1 MYSLTLQNA
10 GGNSIV
16 TSGDILG
23 RLSYAV
29 PSESDGAAATYVV
42 SQIYS
47 VAEGSFTSASN
58 PAGLLFATSSA
69 DSAPAT
75 GRIKISSDGHFI
87 PLASGTYD
95 LGSPS
100 LPFRNLYINSGNINY
115 LNINS
120 QYAFPT
126 STGSV
131 GDSLVYAGSNQVA
144 WSGVSAALSGQLDG
158 NLDLNNYDIVGTGN
172 ITIDGNVT
180 AEYFYGDL
188 DGVVI
193 TECRND
199 TGSTIAEGTPVYVA
213 GYYSSNGKPLV
224 APADCANAT
233 KMPAIGLLASE
244 LTTGSEGHVHVFG
257 LAQNLPSGV
266 TNGFSVGNTVYVDN
280 GGGLTNVRPT
290 GVSELVQNIG
300 RVLKTGTNGRILVL
314 GPGRSN
320 DVPNSGHFEQL
331 TVDGYTALA
340 VDNGNVG
347 IGTASPS
354 EKLDVRYPTS
364 GGMALIKDSDS
375 NDGLLFGD
383 MAYSFDNAYQG
394 IKHIE
399 MTGDKDYMMISEGR
413 NTLVSARSDGSL
425 YLRGGGSFWENE
437 IRIYPDT
444 GGVVVNEG
452 GANSDFRVEG
462 DTDQNLIRT
471 DASADRVGVGTSSL
485 NGKFN
490 VYQTTEN
497 QSYQYGSYVSAN
509 HYTTTG
515 GTNFVF
521 GSYTDVRKHVASGV
535 TDTGYVMGHECNA
548 LLSDEG
554 SLASAFGLRTYAGI
568 NAQSDNGNLT
578 AAYGIQSR
586 VINLSQGTGN
596 INTARGIDV
605 YINGDLGSVG
615 NGGITNAYGVY
626 IQSILNSTNTYGLYQ
641 VGSSDKNY
649 FAGDVGIGTTSPLSK
664 LHVRDT
670 TDSDCQIVVDN
681 GTARAKLQTLSNIGY
696 AGTITDHDFILRSNN
711 IDGIKLSNSA
721 SNNIVVVNPTANDQD
736 FRVRGSSETNLIYV
750 DASTNNVGIGIG
762 APTQR
767 LHVYEAGNAQ
777 VLVDDGTVKTKVQ
790 SLAGQSK
797 GIVGTNS
804 NHDLEFRT
812 NNNGKMIIKAGG
824 DVGIGTA
831 SPSYKLDVAGS
842 GSFDALNINDQ
853 FTFPTTDGSAG
864 QSLVTDGA
872 GNVAWSGV
880 SGGGGSTS
888 LGTLSVTSSQSLFNT
903 TDIYPSGG
911 LAVFL
916 NGVKLVEGTDFEET
930 SNTSFTLT
938 SPAAS
943 GDIVEYVAYGSTI
956 ASTNLQKTG
965 DTMTGN
971 LTVNADLIVK
981 GYKETHVDNGNT
993 GTSQTIA
1000 ITNSTLQTYTLND
1013 NCTFTMPTA
1022 DAGRSFTIFL
1032 KTGTGSF
1039 TATFTGVKWP
1049 AGSAPTITTT
1059 ASRMDIL
1066 TFYSDG
1072 TNWYGNLVQEYTP

>member
-1 MYSLTLQNA
+1 MKSITLQSSDSVISNA
-10 GGNSIV
+10 DV
-16 TSGDILG
+16 LG
-23 RLSYAV
+23 RLGFAAS
-29 PSESDGAAATYVV
+29 SESDGADSVLVAA
-42 SQIYS
+42 IIEA
-47 VAEGSFTSASN
+47 VAEGNFTQTSN
-58 PAGLLFATSSA
+58 ATSLVFSTA
-69 DSAPAT
+69 FSSTAEE
-75 GRIKISSDGHFI
+75 RLKITSEGHFI
-87 PLASGTYD
+87 PFASGQYD
-95 LGSPS
+95 LGSPNYH
-100 LPFRNLYINSGNINY
+100 FRNIYANNI
-115 LNINS
+115 I
-120 QYAFPT
+120 
-126 STGSV
+126 
-131 GDSLVYAGSNQVA
+131 GDY
-144 WSGVSAALSGQLDG
+144 SGQLDG

-199 TGSTIAEGTPVYVA
+199 TGSTIAEGAPVYVA
-213 GYYSSNGKPLV
+213 GYYSSNGKPLI
-224 APADCANAT
+224 APADCANAA

-257 LAQNLPSGV
+257 LAQNLPSAV

-340 VDNGNVG
+340 VDGGNVG
-347 IGTASPS
+347 IGTATPDLTGNDKGLHIHATNYP
-354 EKLDVRYPTS
+354 EIKLTNDTTGSTS
-364 GGMALIKDSDS
+364 D
-375 NDGLLFGD
+375 
-383 MAYSFDNAYQG
+383 
-394 IKHIE
+394 
-399 MTGDKDYMMISEGR
+399 
-413 NTLVSARSDGSL
+413 DGSIIQVVNSEF
-425 YLRGGGSFWENE
+425 RFTNREDGKNISF
-437 IRIYPDT
+437 YAFDT
-444 GGVVVNEG
+444 GGTSRQKLLLSESLITVN
-452 GANSDFRVEG
+452 GAGINTDFQVKGEN
-462 DTDQNLIRT
+462 DDYLIYT
-471 DASADRVGVGTSSL
+471 DANNDKVGVGTASL
-485 NGKFN
+485 YGKLN
-490 VYQTTEN
+490 TAQTTTN
-497 QSYQYGSYVSAN
+497 QSNQQTFDIRSNNYSTSNGQYYTFGEYIYAKKYVN
-509 HYTTTG
+509 
-515 GTNFVF
+515 
-521 GSYTDVRKHVASGV
+521 SGIA
-535 TDTGYVMGHECNA
+535 DTGYTIGTEITSVLA
-548 LLSDEG
+548 DEG
-554 SLASAFGLRTYAGI
+554 SLSAAYGLRTYAGI
-568 NAQSDNGNLT
+568 NNESDNGNLT
-578 AAYGIQSR
+578 AAYGVQSR
-586 VINLSQGTGN
+586 VINYSQGTGN
-596 INTARGIDV
+596 INTARGIDI
-605 YINGDLGSVG
+605 YINGDLSSPG
-615 NGGITNAYGVY
+615 NGGITNAYGIY

-670 TDSDCQIVVDN
+670 TDSDCQITVDN

-880 SGGGGSTS
+880 SSGGGSTS
-888 LGTLSVTSSQSLFNT
+888 LGTLSVTSSQSLFNM
-903 TDIYPSGG
+903 TDSYSSGG

-916 NGVKLVEGTDFEET
+916 NGVKLVEGTDFSET
-930 SNTSFTLT
+930 SSTSFTLT

-1072 TNWYGNLVQEYTP
+1072 TNWYGNIVQEYTP